1 MESHPELE
9 FSTRRYARW
18 ANQIDR
24 GRDGLQ
30 FSFKSRKAPRPLRLI
45 GAQGGAGGSQD
56 VLVNGGEDI
65 ARQFV
70 NAGLLDE
77 VRLHLVPVVLGADT
91 STACAPTS
99 A

>member
-30 FSFKSRKAPRPLRLI
+30 FSFESRKAPRPLRLI
-45 GAQGGAGGSQD
+45 GAQGAGGSQD
-56 VLVNGGEDI
+56 VLVNGGADI